1 MSVTE
6 VKFRVKIGIRWTIM
20 YNFGSDSKCGQGR
33 TEGRNCETVEIG
45 YEITNIMESGR
56 TTR

>member
-45 YEITNIMESGR
+45 YDVINACNKSST
-56 TTR
+56 